1 MMQTP
6 TSARITRKHRPDF
19 VLIIALGLLIVL
31 GLVVIYSISPVLS
44 QKLLGDPN
52 RNYFF
57 YGQLTHL
64 AIGLS
69 ALIIVSFLHW
79 QNWKKLLPP
88 LLIISGL
95 SLVLLMIPGIGV
107 TKNGAT
113 RWLDIG
119 PLSFQPAELLKFSVL
134 LLLASRFASLSPEQM
149 RDNKQSLWPT
159 LGILGIL
166 AVLVLFLQR
175 DLGTMLV
182 IAGIISGLFFTA
194 GASAKQLATL
204 GAISF
209 GVGLGS
215 ILIFP
220 HRVARLITFLH
231 PESAGAANNYHLNQA
246 LIAIGSGGIFGLGI
260 GKSVQIYGY
269 LPESAN
275 DSIFAII
282 GETFGLFGC
291 VVILGLFGLLLW
303 RCLKVALGAPD
314 RFSRLIV
321 IGVTIWLGVQT
332 AINIGAMLGLIPL
345 TGIPLPFLSYG
356 GTSLIATLVALGM
369 VINISKYTL
378 RGDDYANRFERRRD
392 RRSHYAD
399 QSLGRRA
406 ARV

>member
-1 MMQTP
+1 MQP
-6 TSARITRKHRPDF
+6 RVQNRVSRKHRPDF
-19 VLIIALGLLIVL
+19 ILIIAMGILIVL

-44 QKLLGDPN
+44 QKLLGDAS

-57 YGQLTHL
+57 FGQLIHL
-64 AIGLS
+64 GIGLS
-69 ALIIVSFLHW
+69 ALIAVSFFHW
-79 QNWKKLLPP
+79 QNWRKLLPP

-95 SLVLLMIPGIGV
+95 SLVLLIIPGIGIE
-107 TKNGAT
+107 KNGAT

-119 PLSFQPAELLKFSVL
+119 PLSFQPAELIKFSIL
-134 LLLASRFASLSPEQM
+134 LFLASWFSGMSPEDM
-149 RDNKQSLWPT
+149 SDNKRSLFPT

-182 IAGIISGLFFTA
+182 IAAIVSGLFFTA
-194 GASAKQLATL
+194 GASVKQLATL

-209 GVGLGS
+209 GVGLAS

-220 HRVARLITFLH
+220 HRLARLVTFLH

-246 LIAIGSGGIFGLGI
+246 LIAIGSGGLFGLGI

-282 GETFGLFGC
+282 AETFGLIGC
-291 VVILGLFGLLLW
+291 MVILGLFALLLW
-303 RCLKVALGAPD
+303 RCVKIAISAPD
-314 RFSRLIV
+314 KFSQLLV
-321 IGVTIWLGVQT
+321 VGVTLWIGVQMAV
-332 AINIGAMLGLIPL
+332 NITAMLGLIPL

-356 GTSLIATLVALGM
+356 GTSLIATLIALGI
-369 VINISKYTL
+369 VVNISKYTEK
-378 RGDDYANRFERRRD
+378 GGSYANRFERRRN
-392 RRSHYAD
+392 RRAHYAD

-406 ARV
+406 PIVQ

>member
-1 MMQTP
+1 MQP
-6 TSARITRKHRPDF
+6 GSATRIGRKHRPDF
-19 VLIIALGLLIVL
+19 VLIIALGVLIVL
-31 GLVVIYSISPVLS
+31 GLIVIYSISPVLS
-44 QKLLGDPN
+44 QKLLGDAS

-64 AIGLS
+64 GIGIS
-69 ALIIVSFLHW
+69 ALIAVSFFHW
-79 QNWKKLLPP
+79 QNWKKVLPA

-107 TKNGAT
+107 AKNGAT

-134 LLLASRFASLSPEQM
+134 LLLASWFAGLTPEQM

-166 AVLVLFLQR
+166 ATLVLFLQR

-182 IAGIISGLFFTA
+182 IAAIVSGLFFAA

-204 GAISF
+204 GGISF
-209 GVGLGS
+209 GVGLAS

-220 HRVARLITFLH
+220 HRLARLVTFLH
-231 PESAGAANNYHLNQA
+231 PEAAGAANNYHLNQA
-246 LIAIGSGGIFGLGI
+246 LIAIGSGGLFGLGI

-282 GETFGLFGC
+282 GETFGLVGC
-291 VVILGLFGLLLW
+291 IIILSLFALLLW
-303 RCLKVALGAPD
+303 RCIKVALGAPD
-314 RFSRLIV
+314 RFSQLLV
-321 IGVTIWLGVQT
+321 VGVTLWLGVQMT
-332 AINIGAMLGLIPL
+332 VNITAMLGLIPL

-356 GTSLIATLVALGM
+356 GTSLIATLVALGI
-369 VINISKYTL
+369 VINISKYTV
-378 RGDDYANRFERRRD
+378 RGDEHANRFERRRN
-392 RRSHYAD
+392 RRTHYAD
-399 QSLGRRA
+399 QSLGRRPA
-406 ARV
+406 GV

>member
-1 MMQTP
+1 MNP
-6 TSARITRKHRPDF
+6 GKVARVGRKHRPDYI
-19 VLIIALGLLIVL
+19 LIITMGILIVL
-31 GLVVIYSISPVLS
+31 GLVIIYSISPVLS
-44 QKLLGDPN
+44 QKLLGDAS

-69 ALIIVSFLHW
+69 ALVAVSFFHW
-79 QNWKKLLPP
+79 ENWKKVLPG

-107 TKNGAT
+107 SKNGAT

-134 LLLASRFASLSPEQM
+134 LFLANWYSGMSQDEI
-149 RDNKQSLWPT
+149 RDNKRGLWPT
-159 LGILGIL
+159 LGILGVL
-166 AVLVLFLQR
+166 AVLVLFLQK

-194 GASAKQLATL
+194 GASAKQLATMA
-204 GAISF
+204 GISF
-209 GVGLGS
+209 GVGLAS

-220 HRVARLITFLH
+220 HRLARLITFLH

-246 LIAIGSGGIFGLGI
+246 LIAIGSGGLFGLGI
-260 GKSVQIYGY
+260 GKSVQVYGY

-282 GETFGLFGC
+282 AETFGLIGC
-291 VVILGLFGLLLW
+291 MVIIGLFGLLLW
-303 RCLKVALGAPD
+303 RSIKIALEAPN
-314 RFSRLIV
+314 RFSQLMVMGV
-321 IGVTIWLGVQT
+321 ILWLGVQT
-332 AINIGAMLGLIPL
+332 VVNIMAMLGLIPL

-356 GTSLIATLVALGM
+356 GTSLIATMVALGI
-369 VINISKYTL
+369 VVNISKYTL
-378 RGDDYANRFERRRD
+378 RGSDHENRFERRRN
-392 RRSHYAD
+392 RRTHYAD
-399 QSLGRRA
+399 QSLGRST